1 MPIRKANV
9 KIEDNKVIFSQE
21 IINYF
26 ESLRN
31 EGTSEWIDKYFDI
44 LSDPSNFNAEKYN
57 IHHIIPC
64 CTFKDKNHKTRK
76 ETEPLANKFNGNLI
90 KLSVYN
96 HIFAHYYLRKI
107 FNDVNSKMAFQR
119 MCSIRKFAENITENE
134 LKEIAILKEE
144 CAKENLTEEEII
156 ELKRKYAKTHKEKIK
171 QYYESHKQEK
181 AEYDKKYRETNKDI
195 ISKRRKQYREK
206 NKDNIKKSSHEWY
219 ENNKEEHSKKAKI
232 YRKENK
238 EKLAKHSKE
247 YREQNKEKLKIIKK
261 TYASQECYDPIKENY
276 CTLNALSLRKSRHL
290 DLYKN
295 IIPQNCIIQK

>member
-1 MPIRKANV
+1 MPIRKPNV
-9 KIEDNKVIFSQE
+9 KIENGKVIFSQE
-21 IINYF
+21 ILYYF
-26 ESLRN
+26 ENIKTEENSI
-31 EGTSEWIDKYFDI
+31 WIDKYFDI
-44 LSDPSNFNAEKYN
+44 LSDPSNFNAKKYN
-57 IHHIIPC
+57 VHHIRPC
-64 CTFKDKNHKTRK
+64 FTFKDENHKTRK
-76 ETEPLANKFNGNLI
+76 ETKPLADEFNGNLI

-96 HIFAHYYLRKI
+96 HLFIHYYLWKI
-107 FNDVNSKMAFQR
+107 FNNKDSKLAFQR
-119 MCSIRKFAENITENE
+119 MCGINKYTENITENE

-144 CAKENLTEEEII
+144 CAKENLTEEEMI

-181 AEYDKKYRETNKDI
+181 AEYDKKYRENNKDK

-206 NKDNIKKSSHEWY
+206 NKDNIKKSLHEWY
-219 ENNKEEHSKKAKI
+219 ENNKEEYSKKAKI

-261 TYASQECYDPIKENY
+261 TYALQECYDPIKENY

-295 IIPQNCIIQK
+295 IIPQNCII